1 MKHIKQI
8 IFDADDTLW
17 ANNIYYVKATNDFI
31 NLTEE
36 IGFDRQQVQAD
47 FDRLEIQV
55 VQDRGYGSK
64 NFVYILEQLL
74 KKYQTLNGKRLN
86 PQKFNAIIDQFSE
99 HPRSKPA
106 IFKNVLSTL
115 RDLMSR
121 YDLYILT
128 KGEQAEQK
136 NKIINAGMHQLVK
149 TFFIVSEKNDQVYRY
164 LLMENH
170 WQAAET
176 CMVGNSP
183 KSDINPA
190 LRCGMYAVYIP
201 YSDTWKLDVEP
212 IEDFKHR
219 FIEIK
224 QFADLRQ
231 IFLNQISG

>member
-1 MKHIKQI
+1 MKQIKQI

-17 ANNIYYVKATNDFI
+17 ANNIYYVVATNDFI
-31 NLTEE
+31 KLAEE
-36 IGFDRQQVQAD
+36 IGFDHQEVQAD

-55 VQDRGYGSK
+55 VQERGYGSK
-64 NFVYILEQLL
+64 NFVYILEQLFERY
-74 KKYQTLNGKRLN
+74 KSLNGKRLN
-86 PQKFNAIIDQFSE
+86 QQKFTAIIDQFSE

-106 IFKNVLSTL
+106 LFENVLSTL
-115 RDLMSR
+115 RDLRNR

-128 KGEQAEQK
+128 KGEQEEQK
-136 NKIINAGMHQLVK
+136 NKIINAGIHKVVNK
-149 TFFIVSEKNDQVYRY
+149 YYIVPEKNDQVYLN
-164 LLMENH
+164 LLIENE
-170 WQAAET
+170 WKAEET

-219 FIEIK
+219 FVEIK
-224 QFADLRQ
+224 QFDDLRK
-231 IFLNQISG
+231 IFLNQFT

>member
-17 ANNIYYVKATNDFI
+17 ANNIYYVEATNEFI
-31 NLTEE
+31 KLTAE
-36 IGFDRQQVQAD
+36 IGFDPRQVQSD
-47 FDRLEIQV
+47 FDRLEKQV
-55 VQDRGYGSK
+55 VQKLGYGSK

-74 KKYQTLNGKRLN
+74 KQYQTLNGKQIN
-86 PQKFNAIIDQFSE
+86 QQKFEAIINRFSD

-106 IFKNVLSTL
+106 IFDNVVSVLQ
-115 RDLMSR
+115 DLKFH

-128 KGEQAEQK
+128 KGEQEEQK

-149 TFFIVSEKNDQVYRY
+149 SFFIVSEKNDQVYRY
-164 LLMENH
+164 LLRENH
-170 WQAAET
+170 WQAEET

-201 YSDTWKLDVEP
+201 YSDTWKLDIEP
-212 IEDFKHR
+212 IEDYKHH
-219 FIEIK
+219 FIQIK
-224 QFADLRQ
+224 EFADLRT
-231 IFLNQISG
+231 IFLNQVSK